1 MTSRRLLKKKIN
13 SVMNDI
19 IEECYSMQIYSNG
32 KIDAET
38 NKIIDEA
45 VNVFDDLLDRTN
57 QARNIG
63 DRKEMKKYF
72 DLINSD
78 LDKKSL
84 ALMAK
89 MNKV

>member
-45 VNVFDDLLDRTN
+45 VKVFDDLLERTN

>member
-19 IEECYSMQIYSNG
+19 IEECYSMQMYSNG
-32 KIDAET
+32 KIDMET

-45 VNVFDDLLDRTN
+45 VNVFDDLLNRTN
-57 QARNIG
+57 QARSIG

>member
-45 VNVFDDLLDRTN
+45 VNVFDDLLERTN